1 MDGGFWGGRHCSPN
15 LSFVSLMSRYDAHF
29 LAELNR
35 LEQAGLRRTLVA
47 TESAG
52 PGRAMRDGR
61 MMLNF
66 SANDYLG
73 LARHP
78 ALAERAAAYAR
89 RYGTG
94 VGASRLVCGS
104 SPAHAAVERKLAALK
119 GKPAAMLL
127 ASGWQANAAVLGA
140 LLRFAGPSVQL
151 FADELNHN
159 SLVHGARLAGVKPMR
174 FPHNDMAAL
183 AARLAAAPAGG
194 RRFIV
199 TESVFSMD
207 GDVADLPAL
216 RRLAAEYDA
225 FLYVDEAHA
234 TGVLGARGMG
244 VCADMPGVDLVMGT
258 FSKALGSFG
267 AYVAGSAALIAWL
280 QNACAGFVYTTA
292 LPPPLLGAVDA
303 ALDLVPG
310 MDAERAHLA
319 RLSARL
325 REGLAGLGI
334 QTGASSTQVVPAMVG
349 DSVTALAVAAGL
361 RERGVLAVAIRPPTV
376 PAGTS
381 RIRFALSAVHS
392 EADVDALIGAMAAVW
407 PVRLAA

>member
-1 MDGGFWGGRHCSPN
+1 
-15 LSFVSLMSRYDAHF
+15 MSRYDAHF
-29 LAELNR
+29 LAELDR
-35 LEQAGLRRTLVA
+35 LDHAGLCRTLVT
-47 TESAG
+47 TEPAG
-52 PGRAMRDGR
+52 AGRAVRDGR
-61 MMLNF
+61 VMLNF

-78 ALAERAAAYAR
+78 VLADRAADYAR
-89 RYGTG
+89 HYGTG
-94 VGASRLVCGS
+94 AGASRLVCGS
-104 SPAHAAVERKLAALK
+104 SAAHAAVERKLAALK
-119 GKPAAMLL
+119 GQAAAMLL

-140 LLRFAGPSVQL
+140 LLRFAGPGVQL

-159 SLVHGARLAGVKPMR
+159 SLVHGARLAGVRATR

-183 AARLAAAPAGG
+183 AAMLAAAPAGG

-207 GDVADLPAL
+207 GDAADVAAL
-216 RRLAAEYDA
+216 RRLADAYDA

-244 VCADMPGVDLVMGT
+244 MCADVPGVDLVMGT

-267 AYVAGSAALIAWL
+267 AYVAGSAPLIGWL

-292 LPPPLLGAVDA
+292 LAPPLLGAIDA

-310 MDAERAHLA
+310 MDAERGHL
-319 RLSARL
+319 RKLSARL
-325 REGLAGLGI
+325 RGGLAGLGI
-334 QTGASSTQVVPAMVG
+334 DTGASSTQIVPAMLG
-349 DSVTALAVAAGL
+349 NSGLAMAVAAGL

-381 RIRFALSAVHS
+381 RIRFALSAVHG
-392 EADVDALIGAMAAVW
+392 EADVDTLLAAVAAVW
-407 PVRLAA
+407 PGRLAA